1 MSSSPHGDD
10 GYFGCAIAGIGSTEF
25 SKNSGRSEWR
35 LAMEAVQAALADA
48 GIAPEEVDGLV
59 TFTLDTNPEAF
70 IAQGLGVRQLRFFSR
85 VNYGGGGACATVLQ
99 ACQAVRTGVA
109 DVVVCYRAFNERSGF
124 RLGSGALSDTQ
135 AQTTEALR
143 YSWTT
148 AHGLRTPA
156 SWTALLAQRYLH
168 TWDLAPDA
176 FGHVAV
182 SARRHAATNPNAH
195 FFQRPLTLQ
204 EHQASRVIAQP
215 LRLLDCCQET
225 DGAQALVVTSARRAR
240 SLRKPAVTVLG
251 AAQGASSQPYAMMP
265 FYEGD
270 VLRVPELG
278 IAARELERQS
288 GRRVRDADFAVLYDH
303 FTPYVLLQLEELGFC
318 KPGHASHFVK
328 EGGIDLAGGL
338 PVNPHGGQLGEAYL
352 HGMNGIAEAVRQ
364 LRGEAVNQLP
374 SAQCALVTAGTGL
387 PTSALLLGAA

>member
-1 MSSSPHGDD
+1 MSGSRDYWGS
-10 GYFGCAIAGIGSTEF
+10 AIAGIGSTEF

-35 LAMEAVQAALADA
+35 LAMEAVQTALSDA

-85 VNYGGGGACATVLQ
+85 VNYGGGGACGTVQQ

-109 DVVVCYRAFNERSGF
+109 EVVVCYRAFNERSGF

-135 AQTTEALR
+135 APTTEALR

-148 AHGLRTPA
+148 PHGLRTPA
-156 SWTALLAQRYLH
+156 SWTALVAQRYLH
-168 TWDLAPDA
+168 THRLPADA

-182 SARRHAATNPNAH
+182 SARRHAAVNPKAH
-195 FFQRPLTLQ
+195 FFERPLTLG
-204 EHQASRVIAQP
+204 EHQASRLISEP

-225 DGAQALVVTSARRAR
+225 DGAQAIVVTSMERAR
-240 SLRKPAVTVLG
+240 KLRKTPVTVLG
-251 AAQGASSQPYAMMP
+251 AAQGASNQPYAMMP

-270 VLRVPELG
+270 VLGVPELG
-278 IAARELERQS
+278 IAARELQRQS
-288 GRRVRDADFAVLYDH
+288 GLSVKEADVAILYDH
-303 FTPYVLLQLEELGFC
+303 FTPYVLLQLEELGIC
-318 KPGHASHFVK
+318 KPGQASHFVK
-328 EGGIDLAGGL
+328 DGGL
-338 PVNPHGGQLGEAYL
+338 DIGGRLPTNTHGGQLGEAYL

-364 LRGEAVNQLP
+364 LRGEAVNQVRG
-374 SAQCALVTAGTGL
+374 ARTALVTAGTGL
-387 PTSALLLGAA
+387 PTSALLLGAG

>member
-1 MSSSPHGDD
+1 MSTSLRKE
-10 GYFGCAIAGIGSTEF
+10 GYFGSAIVGIGATEF

-35 LAMEAVQAALADA
+35 LAMEAVSAALADA

-70 IAQGLGVRQLRFFSR
+70 IAQGLGVRKLRFFSR
-85 VNYGGGGACATVLQ
+85 VNYGGGGACATVQQ

-135 AQTTEALR
+135 APTTEALR

-148 AHGLRTPA
+148 PHGLRTPA

-168 TWDLAPDA
+168 THGLSSEA

-182 SARRHAATNPNAH
+182 AARRHAATNPNAH
-195 FFQRPLTLQ
+195 FFQRILKLE
-204 EHQASRVIAQP
+204 EHQASRLIAQP

-225 DGAQALVVTSARRAR
+225 DGAQAIVVTSVERAR
-240 SLRKPAVTVLG
+240 SLRKPPVVVLG

-278 IAARELERQS
+278 IAAHELERQS
-288 GRRVRDADFAVLYDH
+288 GRRVKEADLAILYDH
-303 FTPYVLLQLEELGFC
+303 FTPYVLLQLEELGIC
-318 KPGHASHFVK
+318 KPGQAADFVK
-328 EGGIDLAGGL
+328 DGGL
-338 PVNPHGGQLGEAYL
+338 DLGGRLPTNTHGGQLGEAYL
-352 HGMNGIAEAVRQ
+352 HGMNGVAEAVRQ
-364 LRGEAVNQLP
+364 LRGEGINQVNG
-374 SAQCALVTAGTGL
+374 AECALVTAGTGL
-387 PTSALLLGAA
+387 PTSALLLGTP